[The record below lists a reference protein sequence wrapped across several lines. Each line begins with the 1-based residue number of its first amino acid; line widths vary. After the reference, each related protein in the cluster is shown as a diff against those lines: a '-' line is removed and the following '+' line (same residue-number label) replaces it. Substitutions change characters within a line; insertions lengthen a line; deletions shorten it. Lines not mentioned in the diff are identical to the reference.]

1 MIFIIFIAIVITIF
15 IVNLLF
21 YISKK
26 HEYKDVL
33 KYMYIMFGFVGILF
47 AILNVFINYFHHM
60 IFTDVNQI
68 DNESDIENGGFIH
81 VIEQDDVKYYKHKN
95 NNLCARLSKSGEVT
109 IFNIRSAFY
118 AHHCDYDDGEPDEA
132 APLSDREMM
141 GDLTVDFPK
150 ELIINKQN

>member
-1 MIFIIFIAIVITIF
+1 MIFIIFIAIVITVF

-33 KYMYIMFGFVGILF
+33 KYLYIIFGSVVVFF
-47 AILNVFINYFHHM
+47 AILNFYINYFQYVTL
-60 IFTDVNQI
+60 TDVNQI
-68 DNESDIENGGFIH
+68 DNESDIENGGFIQ

-109 IFNIRSAFY
+109 IFSIRSAFY
-118 AHHCDYDDGEPDEA
+118 AHHCDYDDGKPDEA

-150 ELIINKQN
+150 DLIINKQN